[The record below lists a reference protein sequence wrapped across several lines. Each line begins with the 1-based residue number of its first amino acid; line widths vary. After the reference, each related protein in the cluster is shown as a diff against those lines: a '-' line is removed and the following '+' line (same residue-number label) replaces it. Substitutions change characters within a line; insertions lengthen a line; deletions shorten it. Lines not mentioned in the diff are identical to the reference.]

1 MIDHFGFL
9 APFYER
15 VIPPPDVE
23 RLQGLLQLP
32 TQGRLLDAGGGTGRV
47 SAQLTSL
54 VDELVITDSSAG
66 MLAQAR
72 QKNEL
77 RVSQS
82 HTEKLPFADGA
93 FDRILVVDALHH
105 FANQREAISEMA
117 RVLKTGGRMVIEEP
131 NINHFRVKLIALAEK
146 IALMQSHFMYPEE
159 IRNELT
165 GHGLRA
171 HIEED
176 SHFTAWVIADK

>member
-1 MIDHFGFL
+1 
-9 APFYER
+9 
-15 VIPPPDVE
+15 
-23 RLQGLLQLP
+23 
-32 TQGRLLDAGGGTGRV
+32 
-47 SAQLTSL
+47 
-54 VDELVITDSSAG
+54 
-66 MLAQAR
+66 
-72 QKNEL
+72 
-77 RVSQS
+77 
-82 HTEKLPFADGA
+82 
-93 FDRILVVDALHH
+93 
-105 FANQREAISEMA
+105 MA

-171 HIEED
+171 HIEKD

>member
-1 MIDHFGFL
+1 M
-9 APFYER
+9 
-15 VIPPPDVE
+15 
-23 RLQGLLQLP
+23 LP
-32 TQGRLLDAGGGTGRV
+32 TKGRLLDAGGGTGRV
-47 SAQLTSL
+47 SAQLIPL
-54 VDELVITDSSAG
+54 VDELVLTDSSKG

-72 QKNEL
+72 QKKRL

-82 HTEKLPFADGA
+82 HTERLPFADSS

-105 FANQREAISEMA
+105 FADQREAISEMT
-117 RVLKTGGRMVIEEP
+117 RVLKRGGRMVIEEP
-131 NINHFRVKLIALAEK
+131 NINYFRVKLIALVEK

-159 IRNELT
+159 IRAELT

-176 SHFTAWVIADK
+176 SHFAAWVIADK